1 MKPLPRLL
9 ESELPVAR
17 VLLNFPTIG
26 DLAPLAATYAEAAR
40 RDCSTGCE
48 DSAGQR
54 DPTVRFASTACQTVS
69 NWRAARQQSQVRVN
83 LLRTRTHSRKR
94 LGGAFP

>member
-1 MKPLPRLL
+1 L

-17 VLLNFPTIG
+17 VLLNFPMIA
-26 DLAPLAATYAEAAR
+26 DLAPPVSTYAEAAR

-54 DPTVRFASTACQTVS
+54 DPTARFASIAWQTVS
-69 NWRAARQQSQVRVN
+69 NWQAARQQSQVRVN

-94 LGGAFP
+94 LGGEFP